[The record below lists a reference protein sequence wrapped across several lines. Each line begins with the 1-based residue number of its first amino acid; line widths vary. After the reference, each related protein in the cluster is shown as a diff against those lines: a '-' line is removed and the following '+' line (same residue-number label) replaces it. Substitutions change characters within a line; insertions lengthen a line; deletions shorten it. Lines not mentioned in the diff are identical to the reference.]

1 MDTRTKKKEKPQGIG
16 FLVRTIRALHLP
28 WLWIVL
34 GLGVNLYL
42 NHLMLDLPDTTADL
56 LQGQFTGGALT
67 RAILFYVEI
76 GIMNVL
82 AVAGQVQAQT
92 YSVRKSRETVW
103 GKMLGMRM
111 EFFDRN
117 DPSDLMSAIVNDTG
131 SAVKS
136 FVSIIINVIPDIYYV
151 AAAMVRIRQYHW
163 ILALSCFAMLPLKYL
178 YALLMGRQF
187 QRHTAVLY
195 GRIGVLTSFLADRI
209 CHLPLIKTYTN
220 EEKEGQ
226 AGESAAREIMGA
238 EMKLVQLDNTAQAAV
253 SAMDILQKFIVVVV
267 AVILLQRDEIDIAM
281 WLAFFLFA
289 QNLFPAMDNLFDLWT
304 RVKGVQ
310 GGFQRVTGILE
321 GRDEKTEA
329 ARPFPADGDIRFD
342 HVTFTYPDTDRPA
355 LRDVSFTV
363 PRGSAAAI
371 VGLCGSGKTTSVSLL
386 ERFYTPDSGAVYIGD
401 TEVRDLDL
409 CDFRKN
415 LSYVQQGAQVFSGTL
430 REALTYGIDREVSD
444 EEIRAA
450 AEKTGFDEYIRL
462 CGDCLDTPISSGGG
476 SMSGGQS
483 QRLVLTRE
491 VLRGGD
497 IILMDEPTSAL
508 DVRVSAK
515 IQDTMDSLFAD
526 KTRILITHD
535 LRFARR
541 YDRILV
547 MENGRLVGDGSHEEL
562 MDRCETY
569 RRMQENAEAEQE
581 VTV

>member
-1 MDTRTKKKEKPQGIG
+1 MDTQTKRKEKPQGIRS
-16 FLVRTIRALHLP
+16 LVRTIRGLRLP
-28 WLWIVL
+28 WLWIAL
-34 GLGVNLYL
+34 GLGLNLYL
-42 NHLMLDLPDTTADL
+42 NHLMLDLPDATADL
-56 LQGQFTGGALT
+56 LQGQFSGGALT
-67 RAILFYVEI
+67 RAILFYVEV
-76 GIMNVL
+76 GVLNVL

-103 GKMLGMRM
+103 SKMLGMRM

-117 DPSDLMSAIVNDTG
+117 DPSDLMSTIINDTG
-131 SAVKS
+131 SAVQE
-136 FVSIIINVIPDIYYV
+136 FVGIIVSVIPDIYYV

-163 ILALSCFAMLPLKYL
+163 ILAASCFAMLPLKYL

-195 GRIGVLTSFLADRI
+195 GRIGALTSFLADRI

-220 EEKEGQ
+220 EENEAK
-226 AGESAAREIMGA
+226 AGEGAAKEIMGA
-238 EMKLVQLDNTAQAAV
+238 EMKLVQLDNAAQAAV

-267 AVILLQRDEIDIAM
+267 AVILLQKSEIDIAM

-289 QNLFPAMDNLFDLWT
+289 QNLFPTMDNIFDLWT

-321 GRDEKTEA
+321 GQDEKTGA
-329 ARPFPADGDIRFD
+329 AQPFPQSGDICFD
-342 HVTFTYPDTDRPA
+342 HVTFTYPDTDHPA
-355 LRDVSFTV
+355 LKDVSFTV
-363 PRGSAAAI
+363 PRGGAVAI

-386 ERFYTPDSGAVYIGD
+386 ERFYTPDQGSVRIGN
-401 TEVRDLDL
+401 TEVRDIDL
-409 CDFRKN
+409 GDFRKN
-415 LSYVQQGAQVFSGTL
+415 LAYVQQGAQVFSGTL

-444 EEIRAA
+444 EEIRTA
-450 AEKTGFDEYIRL
+450 AEKTGFDEYILL
-462 CGDCLDTPISSGGG
+462 CGGCLDTPISSGGG

-535 LRFARR
+535 LSFAQR

-547 MENGRLVGDGSHEEL
+547 MEKGRLVGDGDHKTLLAS
-562 MDRCETY
+562 CETY
-569 RRMQENAEAEQE
+569 RRMTENPEGEEAA
-581 VTV
+581 V

>member
-1 MDTRTKKKEKPQGIG
+1 MDTQIKKREKPQGIRS
-16 FLVRTIRALHLP
+16 LVRTIRGLRLP

-34 GLGVNLYL
+34 GLGVNLAL
-42 NHLMLDLPDTTADL
+42 NQLMLDLPDTTADL

-67 RAILFYVEI
+67 RAILFYVEV
-76 GIMNVL
+76 GLLNVL

-92 YSVRKSRETVW
+92 YSVRKSRETLW
-103 GKMLGMRM
+103 SKMLGMRM
-111 EFFDRN
+111 DFFDRN
-117 DPSDLMSAIVNDTG
+117 DPSDLMSTIINDTG
-131 SAVKS
+131 SAVKV

-151 AAAMVRIRQYHW
+151 AAALVRIRQYHW
-163 ILALSCFAMLPLKYL
+163 ILAVSCFAMLPLKYL
-178 YALLMGRQF
+178 YARLMGRQF

-220 EEKEGQ
+220 EEREGK
-226 AGESAAREIMGA
+226 AGERAAKEIMGA
-238 EMKLVQLDNTAQAAV
+238 EMKLVQLDNIAQAAV
-253 SAMDILQKFIVVVV
+253 SVMDILQKFIVVVV
-267 AVILLQRDEIDIAM
+267 AVILLQKNEIDIAM
-281 WLAFFLFA
+281 WMAFFLFA
-289 QNLFPAMDNLFDLWT
+289 QNLFPTMDNIFDQWT

-310 GGFQRVTGILE
+310 GGLQRVTKILE
-321 GRDEKTEA
+321 GQDEKTQA
-329 ARPFPADGDIRFD
+329 AKPLPEKGDIRFD
-342 HVTFTYPDTDRPA
+342 HVTFTYPGTDRAA
-355 LRDVSFTV
+355 LQDVSFTV
-363 PRGSAAAI
+363 PRGGSVAI

-386 ERFYTPDSGAVYIGD
+386 ERFYTPDSGSVFIGD

-409 CDFRKN
+409 RDFRKN

-430 REALTYGIDREVSD
+430 REALTYGIDREISD
-444 EEIRAA
+444 EEIRTA
-450 AEKTGFDEYIRL
+450 AEKTGFDEYLRL
-462 CGDCLDTPISSGGG
+462 CGDCLDTPISSGGS

-535 LRFARR
+535 LSFARR

-547 MENGRLVGDGSHEEL
+547 MENGRLVGSGDHESL
-562 MDRCETY
+562 LAGCETY
-569 RRMQENAEAEQE
+569 RRMNENPEGEEAA
-581 VTV
+581 V

>member
-1 MDTRTKKKEKPQGIG
+1 MDTQIKKREKPQGIRS
-16 FLVRTIRALHLP
+16 LIRTIRGLRLP

-34 GLGVNLYL
+34 GLGVNLAL
-42 NHLMLDLPDTTADL
+42 NQLMLDLPDTTADL

-67 RAILFYVEI
+67 RAILFYVEV
-76 GIMNVL
+76 GLLNVL

-92 YSVRKSRETVW
+92 YSVRKSRETLW
-103 GKMLGMRM
+103 SKMLGMRM
-111 EFFDRN
+111 DFFDRN
-117 DPSDLMSAIVNDTG
+117 DPSDLMSTIINDTG
-131 SAVKS
+131 SAVKV

-151 AAAMVRIRQYHW
+151 AAALVRIRQYHW
-163 ILALSCFAMLPLKYL
+163 ILAVSCFAMLPLKYL
-178 YALLMGRQF
+178 YARLMGRQF

-220 EEKEGQ
+220 EEREGK
-226 AGESAAREIMGA
+226 AGERAAKEIMGA
-238 EMKLVQLDNTAQAAV
+238 EMKLVQLDNIAQAAV
-253 SAMDILQKFIVVVV
+253 SVMDILQKFIVVVV
-267 AVILLQRDEIDIAM
+267 AVILLQKNEIDIAM
-281 WLAFFLFA
+281 WMAFFLFA
-289 QNLFPAMDNLFDLWT
+289 QNLFPTMDNIFDQWT

-310 GGFQRVTGILE
+310 GGLQRVTKILE
-321 GRDEKTEA
+321 GQDEKTQA
-329 ARPFPADGDIRFD
+329 AKPLPEKGDIRFD
-342 HVTFTYPDTDRPA
+342 HVTFTYPGTDRAA
-355 LRDVSFTV
+355 LQDVSFTV
-363 PRGSAAAI
+363 PRGGSVAI

-386 ERFYTPDSGAVYIGD
+386 ERFYTPDSGSVFIGD

-409 CDFRKN
+409 RDFRKN

-430 REALTYGIDREVSD
+430 REALTYGIDREISD
-444 EEIRAA
+444 EEIRTA
-450 AEKTGFDEYIRL
+450 AEKTGFDEYLRL
-462 CGDCLDTPISSGGG
+462 CGDCLDTPISSGGS

-535 LRFARR
+535 LSFARR

-547 MENGRLVGDGSHEEL
+547 MEKGRLVGSGDHESL
-562 MDRCETY
+562 LAGCETY
-569 RRMQENAEAEQE
+569 RRMNENPEGEEAA
-581 VTV
+581 V